1 MYIIPAQYD
10 GFRTNSIGDRK
21 IIFSADESMDLGDF
35 NPAKMKRG
43 VQFLVILLDETELEQ
58 KIDVNTTVR
67 ERLNNKFHS
76 LVADLADKE
85 GISADKMKEKIKK
98 EESIEHI
105 SQLSL
110 KELAKLVQHIENQ

>member
-10 GFRTNSIGDRK
+10 GFRKNSIGDRK
-21 IIFSADESMDLGDF
+21 ITFSADESMDLGDF
-35 NPAKMKRG
+35 NPAKMKKG
-43 VQFLVILLDETELEQ
+43 VQFLVVLLDETELEQ
-58 KIDVNTTVR
+58 KIDVKNTVR

-76 LVADLADKE
+76 LITELAKRKNL
-85 GISADKMKEKIKK
+85 SAEKMKEEIKK

-105 SQLSL
+105 SQLSI